1 MEREYLCIR
10 RSVYFLLF
18 FSVFLAYRVEGQSD
32 IPKDGSLKV
41 EESQLAVLNKRLS
54 SGILSL
60 EEAITLASYHN
71 YNVRQLRQVLSE
83 RDSQVVSARGRL
95 LPKVVANS
103 NYTQTD
109 PNRLPS
115 FQGRTFGVEQAWNA
129 DLEIQ
134 QQIFAGG
141 KVWDGYVQSKIV
153 RDASRY
159 ALDEAVLEAKA
170 QATSFYYGVALAKAR
185 IGVNERLVALRKNL
199 VESEQSRLKAGTVSR
214 FNVLR
219 AEVSLANA
227 QPPLIRA
234 RNDERISR
242 EDLSQVIGL
251 PIDGG
256 VTVERIPLLV
266 SLPELPSYEKLV
278 VYAELRPDLKRLAAI
293 REAEDR
299 GISVAR
305 ADIFPELALFGSY
318 GAQGSPFSNSVNDRL
333 EGWRAGVRGS
343 WKLFDSGDTYG
354 AIDAARARK
363 KQAEIALEDRLNII
377 RIDVRRA
384 LSRLQQA
391 LELVSAS
398 QQVVIE
404 AEESL
409 RLARAREEV
418 GAAIQLDVL
427 QGQLSLAEAE
437 TNQIEAS
444 YEYYVALADLA
455 RATGVI
461 NPLLIPDFK
470 ATVN

>member
-1 MEREYLCIR
+1 MFVFVL
-10 RSVYFLLF
+10 
-18 FSVFLAYRVEGQSD
+18 FLAYRAEGQSD
-32 IPKDGSLKV
+32 IQKDDSPQV
-41 EESQLAVLNKRLS
+41 PESQIAVVGQRLS

-109 PNRLPS
+109 PDRLPS

-141 KVWDGYVQSKIV
+141 KIWDSYVQSKLV

-159 ALDEAVLEAKA
+159 ALDEAILEAKL

-185 IGVNERLVALRKNL
+185 IGVNEKLVALRKNL

-251 PIDGG
+251 PIDTA
-256 VTVERIPLLV
+256 VTVEAIPRVV
-266 SLPELPSYEKLV
+266 SLHELPSYENLI

-318 GAQGSPFSNSVNDRL
+318 GTQGSPFSNSVNERL

-343 WKLFDSGDTYG
+343 WNLFDSGDTYG

-363 KQAEIALEDRLNII
+363 KQAEIALEERLNRI

-398 QQVVIE
+398 QQVVVE

-427 QGQLSLAEAE
+427 QGQLSLTEAE

-444 YEYYVALADLA
+444 YEYYVALAELG

-461 NPLLIPDFK
+461 NPLLVADFK
-470 ATVN
+470 ATSNF